1 MRHGVV
7 LGLLLGFS
15 VAVPGAQA
23 QTRRELGT
31 LTLEDVPEI
40 PRRIVERTAQYTNTR
55 GALMMDFDPDGDGV
69 LLVTRF
75 GDSAQV
81 HHVAGPGM
89 DRSQWT
95 FFPEPVTNAGYD
107 VKDGSTGFFFR
118 MDAGGS
124 EFYQYHWMDRAT
136 GRSTL
141 LTDGASRNQSWLPN
155 HNGGAVAFVSTARN
169 KKDFD
174 IHVLERPSNGWATAK
189 AGAARRVKDVEGQW
203 APLDWSA
210 DGKTLLV
217 MRYVSINE
225 SYLHLLTVADGTL
238 KELNPTGGKKKIAYG
253 AAVLDPNGTHVWFAS
268 DEDAEFLR
276 LTRLD
281 LATGKKEVF
290 TPKLNW
296 DVTQIAITRDG
307 ATLAYVVNEGGS
319 AALYLAATADA
330 GKATRV
336 ELPRG
341 VISGVQFD
349 HAGARLGLTMSTSQS
364 SADVQVVDV
373 KSRAVTRWTFSETGG
388 IPSQTFV
395 TPLLVEVPSFDKRK
409 IPFWFYAPR
418 TPPKT
423 PTPVIIFIHG
433 GPEAQATA
441 GFDPTVQ
448 YVVNELGVAAVV
460 PNVRGSAGY
469 GKSYLALDNG
479 AKREDSVKD
488 IGAVL
493 DWIGKQPGLDKTR
506 VAVFGGSYG
515 GYMVLASMTTYP
527 ERIRC
532 GVDVVGISNFVTF
545 LKNTEAYRQDLR
557 RAEYGDERDPKM
569 KALLEKISPM
579 TNASRIKAPL
589 FVIQGKNDPRV
600 PVTEA
605 EQMVATVRG
614 NKGAV
619 WYLVAAD
626 EGHGFQK
633 KKNRDVLTQSVSLF
647 FETHLLP

>member
-15 VAVPGAQA
+15 VAVPVAQA

-141 LTDGASRNQSWLPN
+141 LTDGASRNQSSAPN
-155 HNGGAVAFVSTARN
+155 HTGGAVAFVSTARN

-174 IHVLERPSNGWATAK
+174 IHVLERPANGWATAT
-189 AGAARRVKDVEGQW
+189 AGAARRVKDVEGQR

-238 KELNPTGGKKKIAYG
+238 KGTQPHRRKKEDCLRCGGAGPRGK
-253 AAVLDPNGTHVWFAS
+253 HVWFAS

-319 AALYLAATADA
+319 AALYLAATAGT

-349 HAGARLGLTMSTSQS
+349 RAGARLGLTMSTSQS

-373 KSRAVTRWTFSETGG
+373 KTRAVTRWTSRRRVASHPRRLSLRRWRRHPALT
-388 IPSQTFV
+388 SADSV
-395 TPLLVEVPSFDKRK
+395 LVLRAACSHQ
-409 IPFWFYAPR
+409 
-418 TPPKT
+418 KT
-423 PTPVIIFIHG
+423 HAGHHLHPQNPNL
-433 GPEAQATA
+433 ESQATA

-488 IGAVL
+488 IGAA
-493 DWIGKQPGLDKTR
+493 PGLDR
-506 VAVFGGSYG
+506 QAARSGQDARGG
-515 GYMVLASMTTYP
+515 VWRQLA
-527 ERIRC
+527 IR
-532 GVDVVGISNFVTF
+532 N
-545 LKNTEAYRQDLR
+545 
-557 RAEYGDERDPKM
+557 
-569 KALLEKISPM
+569 
-579 TNASRIKAPL
+579 
-589 FVIQGKNDPRV
+589 
-600 PVTEA
+600 
-605 EQMVATVRG
+605 
-614 NKGAV
+614 
-619 WYLVAAD
+619 
-626 EGHGFQK
+626 
-633 KKNRDVLTQSVSLF
+633 
-647 FETHLLP
+647 